1 MSEAISFHVNS
12 LALIIIR
19 DGPELKDGMVDGT
32 PGPGR
37 AEPESRRKIGGRWE
51 AEGDWEEGEGGV
63 RTTTF
68 QGPSISDV
76 CKITPLDNIGM
87 DRQ

>member
-1 MSEAISFHVNS
+1 MTEAISFHVNS
-12 LALIIIR
+12 LALIIIW

-51 AEGDWEEGEGGV
+51 AEGDWEEGEA
-63 RTTTF
+63 
-68 QGPSISDV
+68 SH
-76 CKITPLDNIGM
+76 
-87 DRQ
+87 

>member
-1 MSEAISFHVNS
+1 MTEAISFHVNS

-37 AEPESRRKIGGRWE
+37 AEPESRRKIGGR
-51 AEGDWEEGEGGV
+51 
-63 RTTTF
+63 
-68 QGPSISDV
+68 
-76 CKITPLDNIGM
+76 
-87 DRQ
+87 